1 MIRESSQMEFANVR
15 EEWKISL
22 SGGRAV
28 DSPIGRNE
36 AVGSTVPK
44 LARNLQRSARNLQ
57 CIYCSGIALHMQR
70 KFRPN
75 SFPIR
80 IHPCSPALSE
90 KLAKLPI
97 SSLTHTKIPSS
108 VSVICASI

>member
-90 KLAKLPI
+90 KN
-97 SSLTHTKIPSS
+97 
-108 VSVICASI
+108 

>member
-36 AVGSTVPK
+36 AGGSTVPK
-44 LARNLQRSARNLQ
+44 LARNLQ

-97 SSLTHTKIPSS
+97 SSLTHAKIPSS